1 MSNVEK
7 KPVNVPKQILG
18 YIIFFL
24 VFVVYIPLLI
34 YKYKKFTLLE
44 GYLPNVDLIAS
55 SLSWHG
61 GPFGIWKFLYPIN
74 VTNSYGF
81 ISEASVNY
89 MALLSLTFL
98 VARESVKHNNII
110 KGWSMGFVMILM
122 TYLLPSNL
130 VIIPLMDTF
139 HSYLPINN
147 LFIVH
152 IFGLLVA
159 AAVIY
164 LETLVLKY
172 TGQHLNNLGKFIT
185 RFPKQF
191 VGKKV

>member
-164 LETLVLKY
+164 LETLVLRIY
-172 TGQHLNNLGKFIT
+172 GST
-185 RFPKQF
+185 P
-191 VGKKV
+191 